1 MAGKIADQLLWIM
14 DYEEHLDTGRRMPKK
29 GERWVK
35 QHIRQLDT
43 PLKRAEM
50 KEFYRP
56 CSIESKPFYEYQHLP
71 KAKRQLLAQSFKSD
85 YLKAKAMGASED
97 NLLQMISNYKKR
109 GTTWRVI
116 EDVTGYSKNKL
127 KGKGI

>member
-14 DYEEHLDTGRRMPKK
+14 DYEEHLDTGRQMPKK

-71 KAKRQLLAQSFKSD
+71 KAKRQLLAQNFKSD

-116 EDVTGYSKNKL
+116 EDVTGYSKNEL